1 MKKTVKMKQ
10 TNINWKSERLVIR
23 FLSKARLPVLSC
35 AMMFAAAGQVQ
46 AVEIDQYPALA
57 KLVDQMVKE
66 DGYSRAELASVLAD
80 AKVDQK
86 TIDLMN
92 RQYESKPWF
101 EYRDIFINQARIDK
115 GVEFYKEHKA
125 LLEAANEKYG
135 VPPHVITALIGVETH
150 YGTRMGDRR
159 VLDSL
164 VTLTADFPR
173 RSKFFGSELR
183 QFLKT
188 TKEENIAANS
198 VLGSFAGAI
207 GIPQFMPTSYEAY
220 SVDFNGNGK
229 RDLVNE
235 LEDAVG
241 SVANYLKVHGW
252 RRGQAVFASLSGSLP
267 AGAKDSVAK
276 RAKPKQTAAE
286 LENLGVSYNKNGA
299 SEKMALLS
307 LSQKNG
313 KSYFVGFRNF
323 YAITRYNPS
332 INYAMAV
339 TELSMQIEA
348 KARASN

>member
-1 MKKTVKMKQ
+1 MKITVKLKQ
-10 TNINWKSERLVIR
+10 QNFSKRSAKLLSR
-23 FLSKARLPVLSC
+23 FYTCVRVPLLSC
-35 AMMFAAAGQVQ
+35 VLMYGASAQVH
-46 AVEIDQYPALA
+46 AVDIDQYPALA
-57 KLVDQMVKE
+57 KLVNQMVKE
-66 DGYSRAELASVLAD
+66 DGYSRSELASVLAD
-80 AKVDQK
+80 AKVDPK

-92 RQYESKPWF
+92 RQYEAQPWYK
-101 EYRDIFINQARIDK
+101 YRDIFINQARIDK

-125 LLEAANEKYG
+125 LLDEANDKYG

-150 YGTRMGDRR
+150 YGTRMGNRR

-188 TKEENIAANS
+188 TREENIAANS
-198 VLGSFAGAI
+198 VMGSYAGAI

-267 AGAKDSVAK
+267 SNAKSSVAK
-276 RAKPKQTAAE
+276 RAKPKQTAAD

-307 LSQKNG
+307 LSQKSG

-339 TELSMQIEA
+339 TELSMHP
-348 KARASN
+348 K